1 VTAPLDPRL
10 RAVATSRNPYLHV
23 LRLPGALAFSAAA
36 FLGRMSMSMYG
47 LGIVLL
53 VASVTGRYGLAG
65 EVAAAGSV
73 GYALVSPF
81 IAVLAD
87 RLGQGRVLLRQGA
100 LFALTAATFIMC
112 AQLRAPVVVLLLT
125 STTAGALMPS
135 TGSMVRTR
143 WSALLGAEP
152 SLLHAAFALESVN
165 DELIFVIGPALV
177 TLLATQVFPVS
188 GVGTAALLCVTG
200 TLALGIQRRTE
211 PAPQS
216 RVAPPTRRWPGL
228 PAAGLVV
235 LAPAA
240 LLLGGMF
247 AAMDLST
254 VAFATQLH
262 HRPAAGLVLGT
273 FALGSAIGGLWYG
286 SRQWRAPLH
295 RRLAITV
302 TLAVTGV
309 STFWATPGL
318 IALAC
323 AGLLAGFWIA
333 PTLIGCFAILERQAA
348 PHRQTEAMSW
358 FSSTMSLGL
367 AAGSALA
374 GHVIDV
380 GHARWGFGC
389 AAGFGILAVLTC
401 LAGLR
406 KLRSDQ
412 EPEPARAQ

>member
-1 VTAPLDPRL
+1 
-10 RAVATSRNPYLHV
+10 
-23 LRLPGALAFSAAA
+23 
-36 FLGRMSMSMYG
+36 
-47 LGIVLL
+47 
-53 VASVTGRYGLAG
+53 
-65 EVAAAGSV
+65 
-73 GYALVSPF
+73 
-81 IAVLAD
+81 
-87 RLGQGRVLLRQGA
+87 
-100 LFALTAATFIMC
+100 
-112 AQLRAPVVVLLLT
+112 
-125 STTAGALMPS
+125 
-135 TGSMVRTR
+135 VRTR

-152 SLLHAAFALESVN
+152 PLLHAAFALESVN

-177 TLLATQVFPVS
+177 TLLATQVIPVS
-188 GVGTAALLCVTG
+188 GVGTAVLLCVTG

-211 PAPQS
+211 PAPP
-216 RVAPPTRRWPGL
+216 RLAPSARRWPGL

-286 SRQWRAPLH
+286 SRHWRAPLQ
-295 RRLAITV
+295 RRLAVTV
-302 TLAVTGV
+302 ALAVTGV
-309 STFWATPGL
+309 STFWAMPGL

-358 FSSTMSLGL
+358 LSSTMSVGT

-374 GHVIDV
+374 GGVIDI
-380 GHARWGFGC
+380 GQARWGFVC
-389 AAGFGILAVLTC
+389 AAGFGVLAVLTC

-406 KLRSDQ
+406 KLRTDEETQ
-412 EPEPARAQ
+412 PPRAQ